1 MTKPKTQPKNPRALN
16 INCKPDEYHADGTA
30 RALLDPAST
39 AAIAMEMI
47 YSKGSALPVDVNS
60 FRKATAT
67 STAHVADGDMTGVKR
82 MLASQLHTL
91 DALFSRMVRHAEGST
106 TLEQYKAHA
115 GLALR
120 AAQQT
125 AATAR
130 VLGEL
135 VNPNTPTFIKQQSV
149 DARTQ
154 MLIQG
159 QGAPAQEGHNPHN
172 ELLGVTHE
180 QIERMDT
187 GAPRKAGR
195 DDSAMETVGEI
206 HRTQD
211 RPGQGH
217 KRRQSEG

>member
-1 MTKPKTQPKNPRALN
+1 MTKPKTQPKNPRALD
-16 INCKPDEYHADGTA
+16 INCQPGDMADGTA
-30 RALLDPAST
+30 RALLDPAAT
-39 AAIAMEMI
+39 AALAMEMI
-47 YSKGSALPVDVNS
+47 YSKGGGLPVDVNS
-60 FRKATAT
+60 FRKATEA
-67 STAHVADGDMTGVKR
+67 SAARVADGDMTGVKR
-82 MLASQLHTL
+82 ILASQLHTL
-91 DALFSRMVRHAEGST
+91 DALFSRMVRHAEGAAM
-106 TLEQYKAHA
+106 LEQYKAHA

-154 MLIQG
+154 TLIQG
-159 QGAPAQEGHNPHN
+159 QPAPAQEGHNPHN

-187 GAPRKAGR
+187 GAQGKAGGT
-195 DDSAMETVGEI
+195 DPAMATVGTE
-206 HRTQD
+206 HRTQN

>member
-1 MTKPKTQPKNPRALN
+1 MTKPKTQPKNPRALD
-16 INCKPDEYHADGTA
+16 INCKPEDMADGTA
-30 RALLDPAST
+30 RALLDPAAT
-39 AAIAMEMI
+39 AALAMEMI
-47 YSKGSALPVDVNS
+47 YSKGGGLPVDVNS
-60 FRKATAT
+60 LRKATAT
-67 STAHVADGDMTGVKR
+67 NAAQVADGDMAGVKK

-154 MLIQG
+154 TLIQG
-159 QGAPAQEGHNPHN
+159 QAAPAQESHNPHN

-187 GAPRKAGR
+187 GAPRKASGT
-195 DDSAMETVGEI
+195 DPAMATLGEV
-206 HRTQD
+206 HRPQD
-211 RPGQGH
+211 RAGEDH
-217 KRRQSEG
+217 RRRQSEG